1 MTTVSLMPDAKR
13 IYVNPL
19 LKEEYLSKYRKE
31 YFQEQGSSVSEVENA
46 VVLPLKKNFN
56 EKGNSFFQGGVV
68 DAEGNFF
75 DACAHIH
82 SLENEIGSLKTSYD
96 FKEKDVISDDGTV
109 IYGGILFDHLGHF
122 LTESTTRLWYA
133 IEHAEQ
139 KYPIVFL
146 KEMTRPFGPQ
156 ILQFF
161 DLLGLSGRV
170 LCLDRPTRFKKVIV
184 PSVSSIFAASYNDKF
199 MSPFRT
205 AAAAVKAE
213 TYEKIYLSRRK
224 FKTGI
229 KIFGEDKLEKAFK
242 TNGYKIIYP
251 EKLTLKKQ
259 IAYIKGA
266 KEIASV
272 MGTATHLSLFA
283 NKNTKN
289 IVLERSEV
297 IVYEQILINQA
308 VGLDWYSVSAS
319 QNYLPVGHE
328 FSPLLIGITDHV
340 AEFFKNNGFAF
351 DQKDINKIPD
361 KAIRQFNRSWFSR
374 YSANKYN
381 RQIVGLDPIYADRIK
396 SCCQTAFLSFRQRL
410 FMKRTDGIFRI
421 YTIFGFSFKV
431 RRKVK

>member
-1 MTTVSLMPDAKR
+1 
-13 IYVNPL
+13 
-19 LKEEYLSKYRKE
+19 
-31 YFQEQGSSVSEVENA
+31 
-46 VVLPLKKNFN
+46 
-56 EKGNSFFQGGVV
+56 
-68 DAEGNFF
+68 
-75 DACAHIH
+75 
-82 SLENEIGSLKTSYD
+82 
-96 FKEKDVISDDGTV
+96 
-109 IYGGILFDHLGHF
+109 
-122 LTESTTRLWYA
+122 
-133 IEHAEQ
+133 
-139 KYPIVFL
+139 
-146 KEMTRPFGPQ
+146 
-156 ILQFF
+156 
-161 DLLGLSGRV
+161 
-170 LCLDRPTRFKKVIV
+170 
-184 PSVSSIFAASYNDKF
+184 
-199 MSPFRT
+199 
-205 AAAAVKAE
+205 
-213 TYEKIYLSRRK
+213 
-224 FKTGI
+224 
-229 KIFGEDKLEKAFK
+229 
-242 TNGYKIIYP
+242 
-251 EKLTLKKQ
+251 
-259 IAYIKGA
+259 
-266 KEIASV
+266 

>member
-1 MTTVSLMPDAKR
+1 MTGNQKR
-13 IYVNPL
+13 IYID
-19 LKEEYLSKYRKE
+19 KSF
-31 YFQEQGSSVSEVENA
+31 FQRYDEACFKNYYKHTDAQWDETNN
-46 VVLPLKKNFN
+46 VVILPLKKELDEDGRGHFLGGIVS
-56 EKGNSFFQGGVV
+56 ETGIFF
-68 DAEGNFF
+68 EPSS
-75 DACAHIH
+75 HIH

-96 FKEKDVISDDGTV
+96 FKEKDVISDDRTV
-109 IYGGILFDHLGHF
+109 IYGGILFDHFGHF

-146 KEMTRPFGPQ
+146 KEMMRPFSAQ
-156 ILQFF
+156 ISQFF

-170 LCLDRPTRFKKVIV
+170 LCLDCPTRFKKVVV
-184 PSVSSIFAASYNDKF
+184 PSISSIFATSYNDKF
-199 MSPFRT
+199 MSPFQT

-340 AEFFKNNGFAF
+340 AEFFKNNGFTF

-410 FMKRTDGIFRI
+410 FMKRTDGIFRV
-421 YTIFGFSFKV
+421 YTIFGFSFKI